1 MTKKEIFKNEIE
13 LKMKRHLNH
22 DQMAILED
30 VLSEALYRVDVVD
43 LETLPATI
51 DMTNEYILNLYELKK
66 GSRLS
71 PETMRAYMITFREFI
86 RYVDKN
92 LTQVSQEDVEYY
104 LRSKQKEGN
113 SNTSLNNKRR
123 KLNSFFEW
131 MRKSG
136 IIIYNPVE
144 NTEKFKE
151 ILMPIDH
158 LEAQEFEQLKS
169 GCKTKRDRALI
180 EWLRCTATRKS
191 EAARVSISDIDFQKG
206 RVMVFGSK
214 GHAYRFVFLDSIAMK
229 YIKEYIEERGLGEDS
244 TEPLFAHLKGD
255 QSQGLTKAGI
265 YSEIKKIAA
274 ASGLKRRVYPQL
286 IRKTTATNIVKRGGS
301 DSDAGDYIGHKPQNV
316 TTKHYTYKSEDHTL
330 RIFNSFVAAV

>member
-1 MTKKEIFKNEIE
+1 MTKKELWKTDIMM
-13 LKMKRHLNH
+13 KMRPHL
-22 DQMAILED
+22 DKTQMAILEN
-30 VLSEALYRVDVVD
+30 VLAEALYKVEIV
-43 LETLPATI
+43 ESQTLPATI
-51 DMTNEYILNLYELKK
+51 DMTNEYILSLYELKK

-71 PETMRAYMITFREFI
+71 PETMRAYMITLREFLK
-86 RYVDKN
+86 YVDKN

-104 LRSKQKEGN
+104 LRAKQKEGN

-123 KLNSFFEW
+123 KLNSFFDW
-131 MRKSG
+131 MRRSG
-136 IIIYNPVE
+136 IITYNPVE

-169 GCKTKRDRALI
+169 GCKTNRDRALI

-191 EAARVSISDIDFQKG
+191 EAARVNINDIDFQKG

-229 YIKEYIEERGLGEDS
+229 YIKEYIEERGLREDS
-244 TEPLFAHLKGD
+244 PEPLFAHLKGD
-255 QSQGLTKAGI
+255 RSQGLTTAGI

-316 TTKHYTYKSEDHTL
+316 TTKHYTFKSEDHTF
-330 RIFNSFVAAV
+330 RIFNSFVAAI

>member
-51 DMTNEYILNLYELKK
+51 DMTNKYILNLYELKK

-71 PETMRAYMITFREFI
+71 PETMRAYMITFREFL
-86 RYVDKN
+86 RYVDKK

-316 TTKHYTYKSEDHTL
+316 TTKHYTYKSEDHTY

>member
-1 MTKKEIFKNEIE
+1 MTKKELWKTDIMM
-13 LKMKRHLNH
+13 KMRPHL
-22 DQMAILED
+22 DKTQMAILEN
-30 VLSEALYRVDVVD
+30 VLAEALYKVEIV
-43 LETLPATI
+43 ENQTLPATI
-51 DMTNEYILNLYELKK
+51 DMTNEYILSLYELKK

-71 PETMRAYMITFREFI
+71 PETMRAYMITFREFLK
-86 RYVDKN
+86 YVDKN

-104 LRSKQKEGN
+104 LRAKQKEGN

-123 KLNSFFEW
+123 KLNSFFDW
-131 MRKSG
+131 MRRSG
-136 IIIYNPVE
+136 IITYNPVE

-191 EAARVSISDIDFQKG
+191 EAARVNINDIDFQKG

-229 YIKEYIEERGLGEDS
+229 YIKEYIEERGLREDS
-244 TEPLFAHLKGD
+244 PEPLFAHLKGD
-255 QSQGLTKAGI
+255 RSQGLTKAGI

-316 TTKHYTYKSEDHTL
+316 TTKHYTFKSEDHTF
-330 RIFNSFVAAV
+330 RIFNSFVAAI